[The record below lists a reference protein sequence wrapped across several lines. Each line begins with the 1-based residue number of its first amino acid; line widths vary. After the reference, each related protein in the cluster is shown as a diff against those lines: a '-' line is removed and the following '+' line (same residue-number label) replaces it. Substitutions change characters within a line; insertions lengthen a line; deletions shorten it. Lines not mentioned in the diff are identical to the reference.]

1 MSDAAFWLDT
11 DQVLLSG

>member
-1 MSDAAFWLDT
+1 MSDAAFWLET